1 METNL
6 YKKFAQVLSDV
17 EYLVE
22 RNEFEIFRFDFEK
35 NPKDFQFK
43 WNPIL
48 TSPNRQS
55 ATTIALDQ
63 QY

>member
-22 RNEFEIFRFDFEK
+22 RNEFEIFRLDFEK

-43 WNPIL
+43 WNAIL
-48 TSPNRQS
+48 TSPNQAIS
-55 ATTIALDQ
+55 SNN
-63 QY
+63 YS